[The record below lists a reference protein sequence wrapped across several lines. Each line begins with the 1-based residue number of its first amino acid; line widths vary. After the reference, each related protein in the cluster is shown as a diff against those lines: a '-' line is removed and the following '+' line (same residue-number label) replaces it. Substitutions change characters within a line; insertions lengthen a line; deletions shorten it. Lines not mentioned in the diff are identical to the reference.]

1 MAMATG
7 GAGSQITD
15 PNVTPMIDVL
25 LVLLVIFMVMIPL
38 LQRSIDVQVP
48 LEEQE
53 EATSQ
58 AAAIVL
64 EMLDNGRLL
73 LNTQVVPP
81 GREGLE
87 AKLHEVYDIR
97 PDKVLFFKVE
107 PNVKYGDVV
116 TALDIAR
123 GAGVVVLGAVLP

>member
-48 LEEQE
+48 LEEEQ

-64 EMLDNGRLL
+64 ELLDNGRVL

-81 GREGLE
+81 GRAGLE
-87 AKLHEVYDIR
+87 AKMHEVYDVR
-97 PDKVLFFKVE
+97 PDKVLFFKAE
-107 PNVKYGDVV
+107 PNVKYGTVV
-116 TALDIAR
+116 EALDVAR
-123 GAGVVVLGAVLP
+123 GAWVVVLGAVLP